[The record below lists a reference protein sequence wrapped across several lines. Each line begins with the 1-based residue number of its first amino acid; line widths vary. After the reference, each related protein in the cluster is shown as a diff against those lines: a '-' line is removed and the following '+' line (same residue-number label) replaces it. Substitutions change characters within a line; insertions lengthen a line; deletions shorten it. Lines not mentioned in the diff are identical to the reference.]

1 MNILFLFFHNVNSIN
16 FTASYMRKKDETDNK
31 IKQELRTKIFF
42 NNLFSIFI
50 IIASLFGIIFLIKFE
65 SDGNVL
71 SFKID
76 DKEFLPLFLV
86 VSIVTASMFKLLDKT
101 LKEKTNITLDEKDST
116 LLNSIEISL
125 VNKKNIDDLKASK
138 IEKQLNENI
147 TESKNNA
154 DRLLSRSNT
163 CLVVGCIIS
172 ILGVFVFYLLNLGT
186 EYNSLEISQQLFTL
200 LPRFGILFFIEY
212 VAFFFLKQYR
222 ILMEEYRYYEAIKR
236 DRQNLLSIYYLV
248 DKYKDEKEILELM
261 NNYIDKHSAEIPKYS
276 GDNRVKMEKSLNE
289 DMDLI
294 SKIIKMIQVIKSTD
308 KSKE

>member
-1 MNILFLFFHNVNSIN
+1 LNILFLFFHNVNSIN
-16 FTASYMRKKDETDNK
+16 FTASYMRKKEETDNK

>member
-1 MNILFLFFHNVNSIN
+1 
-16 FTASYMRKKDETDNK
+16 MRKKEETDNK
-31 IKQELRTKIFF
+31 IKQELRARIFF

-50 IIASLFGIIFLIKFE
+50 IIALLFGITFLIKFE

-76 DKEFLPLFLV
+76 DKESLPLFLV
-86 VSIVTASMFKLLDKT
+86 VSIVTVSMFKLLDKT
-101 LKEKTNITLDEKDST
+101 LKEKTNITLDEKNST
-116 LLNSIEISL
+116 LLNSIEVSL

-154 DRLLSRSNT
+154 DRLLSRSNS

-248 DKYKDEKEILELM
+248 DKYKDEKDILELM
-261 NNYIDKHSAEIPKYS
+261 NVYIDKHSAEIPKYS
-276 GDNRVKMEKSLNE
+276 GDNRIKMEKSLNE

>member
-16 FTASYMRKKDETDNK
+16 FTASYMRKKEETDNK

-248 DKYKDEKEILELM
+248 DKYIPKKEILELM

>member
-1 MNILFLFFHNVNSIN
+1 
-16 FTASYMRKKDETDNK
+16 MRKKEETDNK

-248 DKYKDEKEILELM
+248 DKYIPKKEILELM

>member
-1 MNILFLFFHNVNSIN
+1 
-16 FTASYMRKKDETDNK
+16 MRKKEETDNK

-125 VNKKNIDDLKASK
+125 VNKKTS
-138 IEKQLNENI
+138 
-147 TESKNNA
+147 
-154 DRLLSRSNT
+154 
-163 CLVVGCIIS
+163 
-172 ILGVFVFYLLNLGT
+172 
-186 EYNSLEISQQLFTL
+186 
-200 LPRFGILFFIEY
+200 
-212 VAFFFLKQYR
+212 
-222 ILMEEYRYYEAIKR
+222 
-236 DRQNLLSIYYLV
+236 
-248 DKYKDEKEILELM
+248 
-261 NNYIDKHSAEIPKYS
+261 
-276 GDNRVKMEKSLNE
+276 
-289 DMDLI
+289 
-294 SKIIKMIQVIKSTD
+294 MI
-308 KSKE
+308 

>member
-1 MNILFLFFHNVNSIN
+1 
-16 FTASYMRKKDETDNK
+16 MRKKEETDNK

-294 SKIIKMIQVIKSTD
+294 SKITSGHFKLNIVL
-308 KSKE
+308 

>member
-16 FTASYMRKKDETDNK
+16 FTASYMRKKEETDNK
-31 IKQELRTKIFF
+31 IKQELRAKIFF

>member
-1 MNILFLFFHNVNSIN
+1 
-16 FTASYMRKKDETDNK
+16 MRKKEETDNK
-31 IKQELRTKIFF
+31 IKQELRAKIFF

>member
-16 FTASYMRKKDETDNK
+16 FTASYMRKKEETDNK

-248 DKYKDEKEILELM
+248 DKYK
-261 NNYIDKHSAEIPKYS
+261 
-276 GDNRVKMEKSLNE
+276 
-289 DMDLI
+289 
-294 SKIIKMIQVIKSTD
+294 VIVR
-308 KSKE
+308 

>member
-1 MNILFLFFHNVNSIN
+1 MTVAIVVYKGLIPVVGRIL
-16 FTASYMRKKDETDNK
+16 T
-31 IKQELRTKIFF
+31 IKQTLRTKTFL

-65 SDGNVL
+65 SDGNLL

-76 DKEFLPLFLV
+76 EKEFFPLFLV
-86 VSIVTASMFKLLDKT
+86 VLIVTASMFKLLDKNLIERTDNT
-101 LKEKTNITLDEKDST
+101 LNESYST

-125 VNKKNIDDLKASK
+125 GDKKNIDDLKASK

-248 DKYKDEKEILELM
+248 DKYKDEKEILKLM

-276 GDNRVKMEKSLNE
+276 GDSRVKMEKSLNE

>member
-1 MNILFLFFHNVNSIN
+1 
-16 FTASYMRKKDETDNK
+16 MRKKEETDNK

>member
-16 FTASYMRKKDETDNK
+16 FIVSYMKKKEETDNK
-31 IKQELRTKIFF
+31 IKQELRTKTVL
-42 NNLFSIFI
+42 NYLFSFFI
-50 IIASLFGIIFLIKFE
+50 IITSLFGIIFLIKFE
-65 SDGNVL
+65 SDGNVF

-76 DKEFLPLFLV
+76 DKESLPLFLV
-86 VSIVTASMFKLLDKT
+86 VSIVTASMFKLLDKI
-101 LKEKTNITLDEKDST
+101 LKEKTNITLDEKEST

-125 VNKKNIDDLKASK
+125 ANKKNIDDLKASQ

-200 LPRFGILFFIEY
+200 LAQLHKS
-212 VAFFFLKQYR
+212 VA
-222 ILMEEYRYYEAIKR
+222 I
-236 DRQNLLSIYYLV
+236 
-248 DKYKDEKEILELM
+248 
-261 NNYIDKHSAEIPKYS
+261 
-276 GDNRVKMEKSLNE
+276 
-289 DMDLI
+289 
-294 SKIIKMIQVIKSTD
+294 
-308 KSKE
+308 

>member
-1 MNILFLFFHNVNSIN
+1 
-16 FTASYMRKKDETDNK
+16 MRKKEETDNK

-248 DKYKDEKEILELM
+248 DKYKDEKEIPQIR
-261 NNYIDKHSAEIPKYS
+261 N
-276 GDNRVKMEKSLNE
+276 
-289 DMDLI
+289 
-294 SKIIKMIQVIKSTD
+294 
-308 KSKE
+308 

>member
-1 MNILFLFFHNVNSIN
+1 
-16 FTASYMRKKDETDNK
+16 MRKKEETDNK
-31 IKQELRTKIFF
+31 IKQELRAKIFF

-50 IIASLFGIIFLIKFE
+50 IIALLFGITFLIKFE

-76 DKEFLPLFLV
+76 DKESLPLFLV
-86 VSIVTASMFKLLDKT
+86 VSIVTVSMFKLLDKT
-101 LKEKTNITLDEKDST
+101 LKEKTNITLDEKNST
-116 LLNSIEISL
+116 LLNSIEVSL

-154 DRLLSRSNT
+154 DRLLSRSNS

-248 DKYKDEKEILELM
+248 DKYKDEKDILELM
-261 NNYIDKHSAEIPKYS
+261 NVYIDKHSAEIPKYS
-276 GDNRVKMEKSLNE
+276 GDNRIKMEKSLNE